1 MNTMNLKVLLPFRV
15 FLDIGQV
22 SRIVL
27 ETSAGAYG
35 LLPRRLDC
43 VAALVP
49 GIFTYETTDGRVHY
63 LAVDEGVLLKAGL
76 DVSVSV
82 RNAIGGVGL
91 GQLRELVEQ
100 DFRRHDA
107 EEQAART
114 TLRKIETGLLTRL
127 ETLQQS

>member
-1 MNTMNLKVLLPFRV
+1 MSTMNLKVLLPFRV
-15 FLDIGQV
+15 FLDIGQI

-49 GIFTYETTDGRVHY
+49 GIFTYETADGRVHY
-63 LAVDEGVLLKAGL
+63 LAVDEGVLLKAGP

>member
-1 MNTMNLKVLLPFRV
+1 MSTMNLKVLLPFRV
-15 FLDIGQV
+15 FLDIGQI

-49 GIFTYETTDGRVHY
+49 GIFTYETADGRVHY
-63 LAVDEGVLLKAGL
+63 LAVDEGVLLKTGP

>member
-1 MNTMNLKVLLPFRV
+1 MNLKVLLPFRV
-15 FLDIGQV
+15 FLDIGQI

-49 GIFTYETTDGRVHY
+49 GIFTYETADGRVHY
-63 LAVDEGVLLKAGL
+63 LAVDEGVLLKAGP